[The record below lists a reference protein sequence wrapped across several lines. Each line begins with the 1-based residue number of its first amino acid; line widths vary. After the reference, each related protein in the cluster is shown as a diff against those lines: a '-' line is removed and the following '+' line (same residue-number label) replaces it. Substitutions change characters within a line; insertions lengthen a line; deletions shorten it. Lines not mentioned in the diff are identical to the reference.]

1 MKQFGLSSKE
11 RIKSK
16 NEFDLVY
23 SAGEILFSS
32 SHKFKAVFFIHKESD
47 TSGIKTAFAVSRKSG
62 NAVWRNRVK
71 RLFRESFR
79 QNKTELKELVELKRV
94 SLLIV
99 FSPNMVNQKNRKK
112 IFLKEVLPE
121 VVDLMKQVKA
131 KL

>member
-32 SHKFKAVFFIHKESD
+32 SQKFKAVFFIQKESE

-62 NAVWRNRVK
+62 IAVWRNRIK
-71 RLFRESFR
+71 RLLRESYR
-79 QNKTELKELVELKRV
+79 LNKKEICSEVELKKMRV
-94 SLLIV
+94 FIV
-99 FSPNMVNQKNRKK
+99 FSPNTINQKNSRN
-112 IFLKEVLPE
+112 ILLKEVMPE
-121 VVDLMKQVKA
+121 VIDLMNRVKA
-131 KL
+131 RF

>member
-1 MKQFGLSSKE
+1 MKQFGLSAKE

-32 SHKFKAVFFIHKESD
+32 SQKFKAVFFIQRESE
-47 TSGIKTAFAVSRKSG
+47 TSGIKAAFAVSRKSG

-79 QNKTELKELVELKRV
+79 LNKNELKELVELKKV

-99 FSPNMVNQKNRKK
+99 FSPNMINQINRRK

-121 VVDLMKQVKA
+121 VVDLMNQIKA

>member
-32 SHKFKAVFFIHKESD
+32 SQKFKAVFFIQKESE

-62 NAVWRNRVK
+62 IAVWRNRIK
-71 RLFRESFR
+71 RLLRESYR
-79 QNKTELKELVELKRV
+79 LNKKEICSEVKLKKMRV
-94 SLLIV
+94 FIV
-99 FSPNMVNQKNRKK
+99 FSPNIINQKNSRK
-112 IFLKEVLPE
+112 IFLKEVMPE
-121 VVDLMKQVKA
+121 VIDLMNRIKA
-131 KL
+131 RF

>member
-32 SHKFKAVFFIHKESD
+32 SQKFKAVFFIQKESE

-62 NAVWRNRVK
+62 IAVWRNRIK
-71 RLFRESFR
+71 RLLRESYR
-79 QNKTELKELVELKRV
+79 LNKKEICSEVEIKNLR
-94 SLLIV
+94 LFIV
-99 FSPNMVNQKNRKK
+99 FSPNTINQKNSRK
-112 IFLKEVLPE
+112 ILLKEVMPE
-121 VVDLMKQVKA
+121 VIDLMNKIMA
-131 KL
+131 RL

>member
-16 NEFDLVY
+16 NEFELVY
-23 SAGEILFSS
+23 SAGEIAFSS
-32 SHKFKAVFFIHKESD
+32 SQKFKAVFFIQRESEA
-47 TSGIKTAFAVSRKSG
+47 SGIKAAFAVSRKSG

-79 QNKTELKELVELKRV
+79 QNKKELKESVELNRV

-99 FSPNMVNQKNRKK
+99 FSPNAVNQTNRKK
-112 IFLKEVLPE
+112 IFLKEVFPE
-121 VVDLMKQVKA
+121 IVDLMNQIRA
-131 KL
+131 KI

>member
-1 MKQFGLSSKE
+1 MKQFGLSAKE

-32 SHKFKAVFFIHKESD
+32 SQKFKAVFFILRESE
-47 TSGIKTAFAVSRKSG
+47 TSEIKAAFAVSRKSG

-79 QNKTELKELVELKRV
+79 QNKNELKELVGLKKV

-99 FSPNMVNQKNRKK
+99 FSPNMINQTNRRK

-121 VVDLMKQVKA
+121 VVDLMNQIKA

>member
-1 MKQFGLSSKE
+1 LKQFGLSSKE

-32 SHKFKAVFFIHKESD
+32 SQKFKAVFFIQKESE

-62 NAVWRNRVK
+62 IAVWRNRIK
-71 RLFRESFR
+71 RLLRESYR
-79 QNKTELKELVELKRV
+79 LNKKELCSEVELKKMGV
-94 SLLIV
+94 FIV
-99 FSPNMVNQKNRKK
+99 FSPNTINQKNSRK

-121 VVDLMKQVKA
+121 VIDLMNRISA
-131 KL
+131 RF

>member
-32 SHKFKAVFFIHKESD
+32 SQKFKAVFFIQKESE

-62 NAVWRNRVK
+62 IAVWRNRIK
-71 RLFRESFR
+71 RLLRESYR
-79 QNKTELKELVELKRV
+79 LNKKEICSEVKLKKMRV
-94 SLLIV
+94 FIV
-99 FSPNMVNQKNRKK
+99 FSPNTINQKNSRK
-112 IFLKEVLPE
+112 IFLKEVMPE
-121 VVDLMKQVKA
+121 VIDLMNRIKA
-131 KL
+131 RF

>member
-1 MKQFGLSSKE
+1 MKQFGLSAKE

-32 SHKFKAVFFIHKESD
+32 SQKFKAVFFIHKDSE
-47 TSGIKTAFAVSRKSG
+47 TSGIKAAFAVSRKSG

-79 QNKTELKELVELKRV
+79 QNKLELKELVELKNV

-99 FSPNMVNQKNRKK
+99 FSPNMINQTNRKK
-112 IFLKEVLPE
+112 IFLKEVLPD
-121 VVDLMKQVKA
+121 VVDLMNQVKA